1 MISYYSD
8 IPSLLLDKY
17 LYLIRLYVNSSFLYL
32 SRHEWNKTLFDGWS
46 ALIEGDGVALRDQR
60 ASVLDIGNDK
70 VPDGL
75 RYHVIDVWV
84 DGMMECEDWDT
95 EKGGLLEPV
104 EKVAKE
110 GKTRTLRTRAK
121 AALDDP
127 RLENNE
133 GSVAGEDDNF
143 EGFDSE

>member
-1 MISYYSD
+1 M
-8 IPSLLLDKY
+8 
-17 LYLIRLYVNSSFLYL
+17 
-32 SRHEWNKTLFDGWS
+32 
-46 ALIEGDGVALRDQR
+46 EGAGEGLRDQG
-60 ASVLDIGNDK
+60 ASVLDVGNGK

-84 DGMMECEDWDT
+84 DGMMECEDWEA

-110 GKTRTLRTRAK
+110 GKTKILRTRAK

-127 RLENNE
+127 RFEE
-133 GSVAGEDDNF
+133 SGDSVAGEDDNF
-143 EGFDSE
+143 EGFESE